1 MAKYSKKAIEES
13 KLMWELEK
21 MTVQDNPDSATNY
34 VDLINALDP
43 LIQSGKI
50 LYSDFI
56 EAVSSFFAKH
66 SKEVDEATLEDNAE
80 ERKKV
85 VDNTFK
91 DVINYF
97 NNLK

>member
-1 MAKYSKKAIEES
+1 MTKYSKKAIKES
-13 KLMWELEK
+13 KLLWEMEK
-21 MTVQDNPDSATNY
+21 ITVDNSPDPANNY
-34 VDLINALDP
+34 KELINAIDP

-56 EAVSSFFAKH
+56 DAVHTFFFKH
-66 SKEVDEATLEDNAE
+66 SKEVDATLEDDTE

-97 NNLK
+97 NNLR